1 MLLLS
6 ILHSCMYKY
15 VLCDIVALRNSAS
28 VSSVTHGAPV
38 SRVCIY
44 LYYTYKYILDLLF
57 VFLERKLLL
66 FIIYLLFLYQTMIK
80 YNNVNILVKG

>member
-1 MLLLS
+1 MLLLL
-6 ILHSCMYKY
+6 IMHDDTYKY
-15 VLCDIVALRNSAS
+15 VLSLGS
-28 VSSVTHGAPV
+28 VSSVSCESPV

-80 YNNVNILVKG
+80 YNNVNILVKGEKTCAH